1 MATNNLQTRPRMKY
15 AYEQLLSMTQQLGPN
30 AQLPTMVQLR
40 DSLGVSM
47 HTLNEAVR
55 EMEKQGLL
63 RSVHGVGI
71 FVAEASHTLTGNI
84 GIVGIEHAHLKA
96 SQYYHYIL
104 QGVRE
109 FAQEH
114 DQHIVLLGSC
124 KELDSRALEK
134 VDGVLLCYVE
144 FQECR
149 LKPLPVNMPR
159 VAMFTRGEGIANILI
174 DDFNGA
180 RTAMQ
185 HLLDMG
191 HQRIA
196 CLMER
201 LMYVPMQRFAGYC
214 SALETAG
221 IERRDEWVRLTDII
235 MSHQDKPAYLYWGR
249 EQMRQ
254 WLAEGFLETGCT
266 AILAQND
273 AAAIGV
279 MQALQE
285 AGVQVPGQISVMGF
299 DGTDLCEHVTPQ
311 LSSMKIPLDQIGY
324 AAARELYGQIRQG
337 DIATKVEMLSMQL
350 RPGRSVA
357 TPLAK

>member
-1 MATNNLQTRPRMKY
+1 MATNNMQTRPRMKY
-15 AYEQLLSMTQQLGPN
+15 AYEQLVSLAQQLGPD

-71 FVAEASHTLTGNI
+71 FVAQSSHILTGNI

-134 VDGVLLCYVE
+134 VDGILLCYVE

-149 LKPLPVNMPR
+149 LKQVPANMPR

-180 RTAMQ
+180 QMAMH
-185 HLLDMG
+185 HLLEMG
-191 HQRIA
+191 HRRIA

-201 LMYVPMQRFAGYC
+201 SMHIPTQRLAGYC
-214 SALETAG
+214 HALESAG
-221 IERRDEWVRLTDII
+221 IKRCDEWVRQTDII

-249 EQMRQ
+249 EQMWQ
-254 WLAEGFLETGCT
+254 WIAEGFLETGCT
-266 AILAQND
+266 AVLAQND

-285 AGVQVPGQISVMGF
+285 VGIKVPQQISVMGF

-324 AAARELYGQIRQG
+324 AAARELYRQIRQG
-337 DIATKVEMLSMQL
+337 EVASEIEMLPMQL
-350 RPGRSVA
+350 LPGRSVA
-357 TPLAK
+357 APLVK

>member
-1 MATNNLQTRPRMKY
+1 MITPKLQTRPRLKY
-15 AYEQLLSMTQQLGPN
+15 AYEQLLELTRQLGPD
-30 AQLPTMVQLR
+30 AQLPTMLQLR

-47 HTLNEAVR
+47 HTLSEAVR

-63 RSVHGVGI
+63 RSVHGVGV
-71 FVAEASHTLTGNI
+71 FVAHSSRPLTGNI

-134 VDGVLLCYVE
+134 VDGILLCYVE
-144 FQECR
+144 FQDCR
-149 LKPLPVNMPR
+149 LKPVPANMPR
-159 VAMFTRGEGIANILI
+159 VAMFTRGEDIANVLI
-174 DDFNGA
+174 DDYNGA
-180 RTAMQ
+180 KMAMQ
-185 HLLDMG
+185 HLMDAG
-191 HQRIA
+191 HRQIA

-201 LMYVPMQRFAGYC
+201 SMYIPTQRLAGYR
-214 SALETAG
+214 SALEAAG
-221 IERRDEWVRLTDII
+221 IERRDEWVRQTDII

-249 EQMRQ
+249 EQMWQ
-254 WLAEGFLETGCT
+254 WIAEGFLETGCT
-266 AILAQND
+266 AVLAQND

-279 MQALQE
+279 MQALQDI
-285 AGVQVPGQISVMGF
+285 GIKVPQQISVMGF

-324 AAARELYGQIRQG
+324 AAARELHRQIRQG
-337 DIATKVEMLSMQL
+337 NVATDVEMLAMQL

-357 TPLAK
+357 APHR